1 MFRRMHGAPGRP
13 AGEPADGG
21 PGRPPARVVPFDY
34 DAAWGLWD
42 DMKRYGP
49 MSRHTRRLVWRLI
62 APLPFTSVLDVG
74 CGQGALL
81 QEIARR
87 RPHVALAGVDLS
99 TQAVVLA
106 QQRLPQA
113 RFCVLD
119 ISRGR
124 LRHAF
129 DLVLCTDVLEHIAD
143 DQAALRN
150 LRAMCRRWLVVGTLQ
165 GRMRRFERA
174 VGHVRNYRPGE
185 LRARLEAAGFT
196 VRRQLDWGFPLYSPL
211 YRDLLEY
218 VPPAATMGRFGIR
231 QRLLATALYALFF
244 VNAPRFGDYILC
256 LAEATA
262 RSR

>member
-1 MFRRMHGAPGRP
+1 MSRKHRQIAGLSSDSGHGQPS
-13 AGEPADGG
+13 
-21 PGRPPARVVPFDY
+21 ARAAPFDY
-34 DAAWGLWD
+34 DAAWGVWD

-49 MSRHTRRLVWRLI
+49 MSRHTRRLVWQLI
-62 APLPFTSVLDVG
+62 APLSFDSVLDVG

-99 TQAVVLA
+99 TQAVALA

-129 DLVLCTDVLEHIAD
+129 DLVLCTDVLEHIVD

-150 LRAMCRRWLVVGTLQ
+150 LRAMCRRWLVVSTLQ
-165 GRMRRFERA
+165 GRMRRFERH

-185 LRARLEAAGFT
+185 LRARLEAAGFA
-196 VRRQLDWGFPLYSPL
+196 VCRQLDWGFPLYSPL
-211 YRDLLEY
+211 YRDLLEH
-218 VPPAATMGRFGIR
+218 VPPAATMGRFGVR
-231 QRLLATALYALFF
+231 QRLLAAALYALFF
-244 VNAPRFGDYILC
+244 LNAPVFGDYAIC
-256 LAEATA
+256 LAEAVA
-262 RSR
+262 PAG

>member
-174 VGHVRNYRPGE
+174 WKLPALPCAGSSTGAFRSTPRSTATCWSMSRLPRRWAGSGSASASWRP
-185 LRARLEAAGFT
+185 
-196 VRRQLDWGFPLYSPL
+196 
-211 YRDLLEY
+211 
-218 VPPAATMGRFGIR
+218 
-231 QRLLATALYALFF
+231 
-244 VNAPRFGDYILC
+244 
-256 LAEATA
+256 
-262 RSR
+262 RSTPCSS